1 MASLVCGQET
11 KKGLESSPLVSLLD
25 NLEGKK

>member
-11 KKGLESSPLVSLLD
+11 KKGLESPLVSLLD